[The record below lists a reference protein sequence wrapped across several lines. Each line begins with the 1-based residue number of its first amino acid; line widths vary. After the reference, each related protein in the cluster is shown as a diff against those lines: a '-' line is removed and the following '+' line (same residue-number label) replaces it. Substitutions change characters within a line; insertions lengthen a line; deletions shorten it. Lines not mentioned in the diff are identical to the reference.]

1 MTGRKPL
8 TDEQK
13 DEIVSRY
20 ERGDTVVSIAR
31 DVGKTRQTVHVVLR
45 ERGAVRPK
53 VRPYEHG
60 TVAGWWKHYRTPET
74 PCEACE
80 EAWRERMK
88 ERWESMTPEQREEQ
102 ARRVARL
109 RRRRRTRR
117 LAERRKR
124 ERKTAQAKAQR
135 EAEVQAALPETL
147 ERLGKSL
154 GLGE

>member
-1 MTGRKPL
+1 MSASRKPL

-13 DEIVSRY
+13 DEIVARY

-31 DVGKTRQTVHVVLR
+31 DVGKTRQSVHTVLK

-60 TVAGWWKHYRTPET
+60 TVAGWWRHYRTPEP
-74 PCEACE
+74 PCEACDA
-80 EAWRERMK
+80 AWRDRAK
-88 ERWESMTPEQREEQ
+88 AQWESMTEEEREEQ
-102 ARRVARL
+102 AHRIARL
-109 RRRRRTRR
+109 RRRRRNRR

-124 ERKTAQAKAQR
+124 ARAKAQR

-154 GLGE
+154 DLGG

>member
-1 MTGRKPL
+1 MVGKEPL

-13 DEIVSRY
+13 DEIFARY

-31 DVGKTRQTVHVVLR
+31 DVGKTRQSVHTVLK

-60 TVAGWWKHYRTPET
+60 TIAGWWRHYRTPEP
-74 PCEACE
+74 PCGACDA
-80 EAWRERMK
+80 AWRDRAK
-88 ERWESMTPEQREEQ
+88 AQWESMTEEEREEQ
-102 ARRVARL
+102 AHRIARL
-109 RRRRRTRR
+109 RRRRRNRR

-124 ERKTAQAKAQR
+124 ARAKAQR

-154 GLGE
+154 DLGG

>member
-1 MTGRKPL
+1 MSASRKPL

-13 DEIVSRY
+13 DEIVARY

-31 DVGKTRQTVHVVLR
+31 DVGKTRQTVHTVLK
-45 ERGAVRPK
+45 ERGAARPK

-60 TVAGWWKHYRTPET
+60 TVGGWWRHYRTPEP
-74 PCEACE
+74 PCEACDA
-80 EAWRERMK
+80 AWRKSIK

-102 ARRVARL
+102 ARRIARL
-109 RRRRRTRR
+109 RRRRRV
-117 LAERRKR
+117 ERQKR
-124 ERKTAQAKAQR
+124 ARKTARAKAQR